1 MSWYTPKLLWSFI
14 FLLLVAN
21 LAAFWLLRRSSPS
34 PVLTPSQAISL
45 PPPADTTTIA
55 ANSTPL
61 PTQPIPA
68 DTIGL
73 LEQQMQLQNLVNIQS
88 IDPTLHVALQYADTN
103 NFLRTNVYGSLR
115 HAYLQPIAAKQ
126 LSKAQEFLRERYP
139 KYTLLVLDA
148 ARPRSVQQ
156 KMWNIVKG
164 SHREHYVAPPNTGS
178 MHNYGMAV
186 DITIADNTTGKP
198 IDMGTPFDTFN
209 ELSEPRYEK
218 KFLDNGKLSPQHIA
232 NRALLRAVMKQAGF
246 RNIQREW
253 WHFEAA
259 DRHQVRLHYKI
270 IE

>member
-14 FLLLVAN
+14 LLLLLAN
-21 LAAFWLLRRSSPS
+21 LATFWLLRRSSPLPALPHPTQAPS
-34 PVLTPSQAISL
+34 PTP
-45 PPPADTTTIA
+45 PDTTTIA
-55 ANSTPL
+55 ANSASLPVTPAS
-61 PTQPIPA
+61 A
-68 DTIGL
+68 DTISL
-73 LEQQMQLQNLVNIQS
+73 LEQQMQTQGLANIQN
-88 IDPTLHVALQYADTN
+88 IDPTLLVALQYADTN
-103 NFLRTNVYGSLR
+103 NFLRANVYGSLR
-115 HAYLQPIAAKQ
+115 HAYLQPIAANQ

-139 KYTLLVLDA
+139 QYTLLILDA